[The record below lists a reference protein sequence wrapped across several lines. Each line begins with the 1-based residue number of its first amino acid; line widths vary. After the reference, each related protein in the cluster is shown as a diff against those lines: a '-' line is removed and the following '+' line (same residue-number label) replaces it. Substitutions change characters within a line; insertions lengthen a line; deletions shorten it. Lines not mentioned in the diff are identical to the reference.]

1 MEEEDIEIRNFTFT
15 DEHHQDSM
23 LQALN
28 AMRKNKHF
36 CDVILHVSTA
46 DNNPACIQRINFGFD
61 LISGWKY
68 RNPCSPMCSCECI
81 TILVRII
88 LNRS

>member
-46 DNNPACIQRINFGFD
+46 DNKPV
-61 LISGWKY
+61 
-68 RNPCSPMCSCECI
+68 CI
-81 TILVRII
+81 TG
-88 LNRS
+88 